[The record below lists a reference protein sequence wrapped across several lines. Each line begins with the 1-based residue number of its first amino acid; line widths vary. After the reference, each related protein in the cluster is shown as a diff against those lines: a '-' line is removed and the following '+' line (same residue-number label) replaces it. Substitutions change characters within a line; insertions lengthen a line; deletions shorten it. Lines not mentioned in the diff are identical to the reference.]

1 MMTTNTEERRA
12 LGVYARRGLTLVRGE
27 NAFVW
32 DDRGNRYID
41 CVAGHGSANIGHANP
56 RIAAAVAAQA
66 LRLTACSNVFFNDV
80 RAGYLDLLLGVV
92 PPSLERAFLCNSGAE
107 AVEAAIKFARHT
119 TGRTEVISTF
129 RAFHGRTLG
138 ALSTTHNPAY
148 RENVGPLPSG
158 VTFVPYNDPAAIAAA
173 VTDDTAAVILEVVQG
188 EGGVHCGTGE
198 FLTAVQRACREHGAV
213 LIVDEVQTGFGRTG
227 RMFAFEHA
235 GLEPDMVCL
244 AKSMA
249 GGLPMGAVV
258 CSARITVTP
267 GLHGTTFGGNPVSC
281 AAATATL
288 EFIRENGVIG
298 TAAEKGEY
306 LGERLAAIVSP
317 RIREV
322 RRLGL
327 MVGIDLREKAKP
339 FIDRLQTAGVLAMPA
354 GPTVVRLLPP
364 LTIGQAELDQVAE
377 ALREVLT
384 T

>member
-1 MMTTNTEERRA
+1 DRMTTVYTEESRA
-12 LGVYARRGLTLVRGE
+12 LGVYARRGVTLVRGE

-56 RIAAAVAAQA
+56 RVAAAVATQA
-66 LRLTACSNVFFNDV
+66 LRFTACSNVFFNDA
-80 RAGYLDLLLGVV
+80 RSAYLDLLLSVA
-92 PPSLERAFLCNSGAE
+92 PAPLERAFLCNSGAE

-119 TGRTEVISTF
+119 TGRVEVVSTY

-158 VTFVPYNDPAAIAAA
+158 VTFIPYNEPAALTAA
-173 VTDDTAAVILEVVQG
+173 VTDATAAVILEVVQG
-188 EGGVHCGTGE
+188 EGGVHPGTRE
-198 FLTAVQRACREHGAV
+198 FFAAVGRACREHGAL

-235 GLEPDMVCL
+235 GLEPDLVCL

-258 CSARITVTP
+258 CSARIVATP
-267 GLHGTTFGGNPVSC
+267 GMHGTTFGGNPVCC
-281 AAATATL
+281 AAAQATL
-288 EFIRENGVIG
+288 EFILETGLVDA
-298 TAAEKGEY
+298 AAEKGEY
-306 LGERLAAIVSP
+306 LGGRLAAIASP

-327 MVGIDLREKAKP
+327 MVGIDLREKARP
-339 FIDRLQTAGVLAMPA
+339 S
-354 GPTVVRLLPP
+354 
-364 LTIGQAELDQVAE
+364 
-377 ALREVLT
+377 
-384 T
+384 